1 MYKIQI
7 LNDKYYKNYSIIF
20 NYSINKYSLI
30 NKYILFNFIPPKF
43 NYNLDL
49 PFSLNK
55 QTYSDI
61 LLDSINYNRKRS
73 QIDYS
78 SVIVNNSYKQNDKI
92 LLISSSL
99 SIIYHI
105 NLLVHPDKINIIL
118 IPNINYD
125 LSDIQNRMITYKEYN
140 SFKFYSSHYIEV
152 YKLFLKNLKINDI
165 NDSTIPKHKYNFIS
179 NHILDG
185 NIIGFIASYNTTLQM
200 SNFISTIA
208 MSLKLIEKNGTL
220 LLFWSIVNINIPI
233 IQKLI
238 SILVHGFKNV
248 EIIDNDI
255 NMNLLIGVPEYYIKC
270 SGYKDNISN
279 ELINKLI
286 DIAIE
291 TVEYTYGICDI
302 LDYYEDYTIKNPN
315 HSLFYNRIDNENSI
329 KTTRITYSKKS
340 DSKSTTK
347 SSYKSSKHSTSFN
360 SKWLNDIGKKSSN
373 KTRKNKHKTN
383 VSQSVKSVKNKSIKS
398 IKPIKPI
405 YYIED
410 INIPELDIIMKDD
423 VTQFKTS
430 LILNKLEGI
439 FVGFF
444 ENVNYMITNYIV
456 EDKNGDMIV
465 SEQAMRQKDITNLT
479 KLIKMFEHNKLPYNK
494 HALSV
499 ITEKRSDYINT
510 FYSLDNTININL
522 IKYNDKY
529 SKQLN
534 KDGLDNFKLCA
545 PYGLEQLEPFFS
557 KITLAYQVKEKLLDS
572 IGLDRSPKEVQSS
585 VEDFTRGLKDYIN
598 TRYNNLPDQISNAGC
613 KLWEVLE
620 VFDDIIP
627 RNGSKTFNVFHIAEA
642 PGNMIITAK
651 YFADRKRRNITNYEW
666 RANSLNPNNTEN
678 KAKFGKYGKIFDDK
692 YGLMKKNYN
701 KWLWGEDGTGDITKV
716 TNIKWFVKYINEK
729 WIGGDGNDGNSKL
742 DFICGDGG
750 LNTDNEPILLQKLDL
765 AQVLVVLSCSSIGGS
780 CCIKHFTPYI
790 KRHLDTYDASGF
802 FIGFLYLY
810 YLAFEQ
816 VNLFKPYT
824 SNPDSGEFYLVGRG
838 FKGVSETQLNKLYK
852 ILDNYEFNNA
862 IIEKDKI
869 PESFV
874 SQIEVFLEKISNLN
888 TIGIEKQNLLLTC
901 YKSSLEDKRV
911 RRRKH
916 HSKNKYDSQ
925 SKSEKANKYLGCDTF
940 LNETSMQDILVPRFK
955 EWIKVYKFV

>member
-925 SKSEKANKYLGCDTF
+925 SKCEKANKYLGCDTF